1 MMTMKGITPVIAVI
15 LLIMITISMVGFL
28 FVWFSGF
35 VPSILSQTEEHMTEQ
50 QRQMQMGVG
59 FIAAYSDTDGTLNVS
74 VRNTGTVEIKA
85 NELIII
91 VTSSGA
97 FVGTDTYSSPILA
110 GEIAP
115 VWDTN
120 IACSGDVEVKA
131 DIPGANDDLV
141 YITC

>member
-1 MMTMKGITPVIAVI
+1 MKGITPVIAVI

-35 VPSILSQTEEHMTEQ
+35 VPSILEQTEEHMTEQ

-59 FIAAYSDTDGTLNVS
+59 FVTAYSSGGTLSVS

-91 VTSSGA
+91 VTDGGT
-97 FVGTDTYSSPILA
+97 FVGTDTYESSILA

-115 VWDTN
+115 AWDTG

-131 DIPGANDDLV
+131 DIPGVNDDIV
-141 YITC
+141 YVTC